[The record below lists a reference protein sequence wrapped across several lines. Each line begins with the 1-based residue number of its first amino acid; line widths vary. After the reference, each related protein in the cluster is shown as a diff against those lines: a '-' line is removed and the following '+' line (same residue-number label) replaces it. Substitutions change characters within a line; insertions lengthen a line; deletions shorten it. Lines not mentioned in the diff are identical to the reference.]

1 MLETLHQPP
10 WFPATAGRRHR
21 MSVIVLNASYE
32 PLHTVSIQH
41 AIRMLVREVA
51 VVEEAH
57 GERTIGPFPVPRVL
71 RLVRYVVTH
80 WRYAAGR
87 MKYSKH
93 GVLRRDK
100 FRCAYCGLENADT
113 MDHVQPRSRGGR
125 TEWLNAVAAHASCN
139 ERKGNRT
146 PSEANMPL
154 LWQPWVPTRAE
165 LVTE

>member
-1 MLETLHQPP
+1 
-10 WFPATAGRRHR
+10 

-100 FRCAYCGLENADT
+100 FRCAYCGLANADT

-146 PSEANMPL
+146 PVEAGMPL

-165 LVTE
+165 LVI

>member
-1 MLETLHQPP
+1 
-10 WFPATAGRRHR
+10 

-32 PLHTVSIQH
+32 PLHTVSIPH

-100 FRCAYCGLENADT
+100 FRCAYCGKRNADT
-113 MDHVQPRSRGGR
+113 MDHVIPRSRGGT

-139 ERKGNRT
+139 ERKGNLT
-146 PSEANMPL
+146 PAEAGMPL
-154 LWQPWVPTRAE
+154 LWQPWIPTRAE
-165 LVTE
+165 LMI

>member
-1 MLETLHQPP
+1 
-10 WFPATAGRRHR
+10 

-51 VVEEAH
+51 VVEESH

-146 PSEANMPL
+146 PSEAGMPL

-165 LVTE
+165 LVI

>member
-1 MLETLHQPP
+1 
-10 WFPATAGRRHR
+10 
-21 MSVIVLNASYE
+21 
-32 PLHTVSIQH
+32 
-41 AIRMLVREVA
+41 

-93 GVLRRDK
+93 GVLRRDR
-100 FRCAYCGLENADT
+100 FRCAYCGLDNADT

-125 TEWLNAVAAHASCN
+125 TEWLNAVAAHAACN

-146 PSEANMPL
+146 PSEADMPL

-165 LVTE
+165 LVIDK

>member
-1 MLETLHQPP
+1 
-10 WFPATAGRRHR
+10 

-51 VVEEAH
+51 VVEESH

-93 GVLRRDK
+93 GVLRRDR

-165 LVTE
+165 LVIDT

>member
-1 MLETLHQPP
+1 
-10 WFPATAGRRHR
+10 

-100 FRCAYCGLENADT
+100 FRCAYCGLDNADT

-125 TEWLNAVAAHASCN
+125 TEWLNAVAAHAACN

-146 PSEANMPL
+146 PSEAGMPL
-154 LWQPWVPTRAE
+154 LWQPWAPTRAE
-165 LVTE
+165 LVI

>member
-1 MLETLHQPP
+1 
-10 WFPATAGRRHR
+10 

-51 VVEEAH
+51 VVEESH

-146 PSEANMPL
+146 PSEAGMPL

-165 LVTE
+165 LVIDT

>member
-1 MLETLHQPP
+1 
-10 WFPATAGRRHR
+10 

-32 PLHTVSIQH
+32 PLHTVSIPH

-93 GVLRRDK
+93 GVLRRDR
-100 FRCAYCGLENADT
+100 FRCAYCGLDNADT

-125 TEWLNAVAAHASCN
+125 TEWLNAVAAHAACN

-165 LVTE
+165 LVIVT

>member
-1 MLETLHQPP
+1 
-10 WFPATAGRRHR
+10 

-51 VVEEAH
+51 VVEESH

-165 LVTE
+165 LVIDT

>member
-1 MLETLHQPP
+1 
-10 WFPATAGRRHR
+10 

-57 GERTIGPFPVPRVL
+57 GERTIGPFPAPRVL

-100 FRCAYCGLENADT
+100 FRCAYCGLDNADT

-125 TEWLNAVAAHASCN
+125 TEWLNAVAAHAACN

-146 PSEANMPL
+146 PAEAGMPL

-165 LVTE
+165 LVI

>member
-1 MLETLHQPP
+1 
-10 WFPATAGRRHR
+10 

-32 PLHTVSIQH
+32 PLHTVSIPH

-57 GERTIGPFPVPRVL
+57 GSRTIGPFPVPRVL

-87 MKYSKH
+87 VKYSKQ

-100 FRCAYCGLENADT
+100 FRCAYCGRTGADT
-113 MDHVQPRSRGGR
+113 MDHVLPRSRGGR
-125 TEWLNAVAAHASCN
+125 AEWLNAVAAHAICN
-139 ERKGNRT
+139 EKKGCRT
-146 PSEANMPL
+146 PEEAGMPL
-154 LWQPWVPTRAE
+154 MWPPFIPNRAS
-165 LVTE
+165 LV

>member
-1 MLETLHQPP
+1 
-10 WFPATAGRRHR
+10 

-51 VVEEAH
+51 VVEESH

-146 PSEANMPL
+146 PAEANMPL

-165 LVTE
+165 LVIDR

>member
-1 MLETLHQPP
+1 
-10 WFPATAGRRHR
+10 
-21 MSVIVLNASYE
+21 
-32 PLHTVSIQH
+32 
-41 AIRMLVREVA
+41 MLVREVA

-93 GVLRRDK
+93 GVLRRDR
-100 FRCAYCGLENADT
+100 FRCAYCGLDNADT

-125 TEWLNAVAAHASCN
+125 TEWLNAVAAHAACN

-165 LVTE
+165 LVIET